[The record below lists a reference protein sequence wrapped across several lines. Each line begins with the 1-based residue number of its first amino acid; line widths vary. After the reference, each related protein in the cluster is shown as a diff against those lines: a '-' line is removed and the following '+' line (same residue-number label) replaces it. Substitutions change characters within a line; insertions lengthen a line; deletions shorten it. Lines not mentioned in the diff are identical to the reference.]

1 MKAKDDPRFTKV
13 RRPLACPARP
23 IGCALT
29 HARSHPHSPLRPRL
43 AWQYFKMVNYGVPPN
58 IVRDKL
64 RAETGHDPS
73 LLDNPDAPAPPGG
86 GEQQDSDEDDDDD

>member
-1 MKAKDDPRFTKV
+1 MQAGGGHPREVRVKKVKDDPRFVK
-13 RRPLACPARP
+13 
-23 IGCALT
+23 
-29 HARSHPHSPLRPRL
+29 
-43 AWQYFKMVNYGVPPN
+43 YFKMVNYGVPPN

-86 GEQQDSDEDDDDD
+86 GEQEDSDEDDDD